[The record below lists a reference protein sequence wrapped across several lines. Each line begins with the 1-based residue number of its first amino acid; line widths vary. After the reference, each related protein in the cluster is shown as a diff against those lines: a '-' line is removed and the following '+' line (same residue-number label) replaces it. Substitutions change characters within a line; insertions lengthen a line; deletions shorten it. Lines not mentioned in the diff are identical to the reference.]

1 MKIVRKSVF
10 ETNSSSSHSL
20 SLCKSENL
28 MRQVPKN
35 TTLDVIKEFKSDSY
49 FVMTSEFTKLY
60 MLVQIISTYIY
71 SVSNSEF
78 CEDYRKK
85 GKNPYVLSEEDAKT
99 AFEEYKSKILGNEWL
114 VWLKEVIKEECNTD
128 LIFGF
133 KSVDFPFICE
143 MSHYDDLDII
153 QLLGVKKDK
162 VLDKESIKVIFK
174 NIIFN
179 PSVYFYEEV
188 NEW

>member
-85 GKNPYVLSEEDAKT
+85 GKNPYMLTDKDAKI

-114 VWLKEVIKEECNTD
+114 VWLKEVIKEECNTE
-128 LIFGF
+128 LVFGYD
-133 KSVDFPFICE
+133 VEDFPFICQMARYE
-143 MSHYDDLDII
+143 DLDIM

-162 VLDKESIKVIFK
+162 ILDKENMKAIFK
-174 NIIFN
+174 DIVFN
-179 PSVYFYEEV
+179 PTVYFYEEV
-188 NEW
+188 EEW